1 MTRRRPST
9 VTRVRDARETRR
21 ARDAATRRRRRNAS
35 ASRLD
40 DVSPTAAME
49 TDARATEVVDLTG
62 ASSSSSDSSRD
73 GKAATTTRPRM
84 SDGSDSDVVVVES
97 ASTAR
102 EEDAEVEGGTTETTM
117 ISEEAT
123 KPKLTRAPTVKT
135 ETGTV
140 VRETTPEKPMSPVFG
155 EETPVVTPETERAA
169 EETPAWARTPAR
181 PTAAAVDE
189 EATPSSEWERTFCR
203 GLRRAL
209 ELKAEQ
215 VRALA
220 ECVRRTPRGEM
231 TDEGVRRAAAA
242 TLKEA
247 KALWRREERA
257 WADAVVRAQQKTPS
271 SSRRASNASESGRSA
286 SAREA
291 PSMTLPF
298 WLGVQSHKS
307 SSSSTTT
314 TVATAVASS
323 ASGENKRAYKNTD
336 GWQFDQKT
344 RRSTVPRI
352 TLAAAKGVPPYK
364 YFAYTTQCSS
374 YEHADNGARLL
385 FADDDGELLESDP
398 VDERAEKDEDF
409 TRLEEFQLCS
419 VAARFSHIAL
429 PEDGP
434 KPMHS
439 LIDETAKS
447 LKVEKERVV
456 EWFSDIR
463 TRDCSSRIWRMFLE
477 TVIYVH
483 HLCGRFEGEGWRIQ
497 MANVFEVLRGVDA
510 ADTFWRGFARIVINS
525 PTIAKLKKP
534 VFRFD
539 TLEEATEQL
548 ASTFCPRCFIF
559 DCRTHGSMQIKSM
572 GRKMAAELRLRNH
585 ERFNRTA
592 SRDARGTNLETQ
604 RCSAQCWYQSDAF
617 KYYSSRAVMCGPC
630 EGEPQTSPD
639 EDVDPFSNK
648 RKKWRN
654 SMDIEILKKAVDI
667 IGGDPLACDAALFF
681 GTRRTCAEVGMQMHC
696 LQLMSNGTNVMDE
709 EEEDEE
715 NKLYAQNSKKRKR
728 AGKQTARQNPT
739 IARRLKMLKDGDSM
753 CEQYQPCECVGAC
766 DPKTCSCIA
775 NGTFCERFCNCG
787 PKCPNEAVGCK
798 CESKKM
804 TCRSVSCPCFSAG
817 RECTPDKCKRCCKTA
832 DAVLLPIRKKW
843 GLVPQDAKAPMP
855 PFPCGNMKLQL
866 GQKEHLGLGKSN
878 VAGWGTFSLNG
889 ARKGDFIGEYVG
901 ELITQDEADRR
912 GTVYDQNGCS
922 YLFNLNSDWAI
933 DAQNVGNKLRFA
945 NHSHTPNITPKVLT
959 VNGDNRLAFFACKD
973 IKPGEE
979 LFFFY
984 NYKDEVAPDWH
995 DDMKGKHDPPKVK
1008 SAKKTSKL

>member
-1 MTRRRPST
+1 
-9 VTRVRDARETRR
+9 
-21 ARDAATRRRRRNAS
+21 
-35 ASRLD
+35 
-40 DVSPTAAME
+40 ME
-49 TDARATEVVDLTG
+49 TDARATAVTAVVDLTR
-62 ASSSSSDSSRD
+62 ASSSFSDSSRD
-73 GKAATTTRPRM
+73 GKAATTTTTTRRRM
-84 SDGSDSDVVVVES
+84 SDGSDSDIVVVES

-102 EEDAEVEGGTTETTM
+102 EEDAEVEGGTTETT
-117 ISEEAT
+117 ISEEAP
-123 KPKLTRAPTVKT
+123 KPTPKPESAVKT
-135 ETGTV
+135 ETKTV
-140 VRETTPEKPMSPVFG
+140 VLETTPEITMSPVFE

-169 EETPAWARTPAR
+169 EETPARARTPAS

-189 EATPSSEWERTFCR
+189 EAMPSSEWERTFCR
-203 GLRRAL
+203 GIRRSL

-257 WADAVVRAQQKTPS
+257 WADAVVRAQQKTSSSSSS
-271 SSRRASNASESGRSA
+271 SSRRASEASESGRLA
-286 SAREA
+286 SVREA

-307 SSSSTTT
+307 SSSSKTT

-323 ASGENKRAYKNTD
+323 ACGENRRTYKNTD
-336 GWQFDQKT
+336 GWQFDQKA

-352 TLAAAKGVPPYK
+352 TLAEAKGVPPYT

-419 VAARFSHIAL
+419 VAARFSYIVL

-456 EWFSDIR
+456 EWFSDVR

-477 TVIYVH
+477 MVTYVH
-483 HLCGRFEGEGWRIQ
+483 RLCDRFEGAGWRVHI
-497 MANVFEVLRGVDA
+497 ANVFEVLRGVDA
-510 ADTFWRGFARIVINS
+510 ADTFWRGFARILINS

-534 VFRFD
+534 VFHFD

-559 DCRTHGSMQIKSM
+559 DCRTHGSMQIKSA

-592 SRDARGTNLETQ
+592 SRDAQGTNLETQ

-639 EDVDPFSNK
+639 VDVDPFSNK

-696 LQLMSNGTNVMDE
+696 LQLMNNGTNVMVE

-766 DPKTCSCIA
+766 DPKSCSCIA

-787 PKCPNEAVGCK
+787 PKCPNEAIGCK

-804 TCRSVSCPCFSAG
+804 TCRSVNCPCFSAG

-832 DAVLLPIRKKW
+832 DAVLLPMRKKW

-855 PFPCGNMKLQL
+855 SFPCGNMKLQL

-878 VAGWGTFSLNG
+878 VAGWGAFSLNG

-984 NYKDEVAPDWH
+984 NYKDEVAPYWY
-995 DDMKGKHDPPKVK
+995 DDMKGKRDPPKQK
-1008 SAKKTSKL
+1008 SAKKTSKF

>member
-1 MTRRRPST
+1 M
-9 VTRVRDARETRR
+9 
-21 ARDAATRRRRRNAS
+21 
-35 ASRLD
+35 
-40 DVSPTAAME
+40 
-49 TDARATEVVDLTG
+49 
-62 ASSSSSDSSRD
+62 
-73 GKAATTTRPRM
+73 
-84 SDGSDSDVVVVES
+84 
-97 ASTAR
+97 
-102 EEDAEVEGGTTETTM
+102 
-117 ISEEAT
+117 
-123 KPKLTRAPTVKT
+123 
-135 ETGTV
+135 
-140 VRETTPEKPMSPVFG
+140 
-155 EETPVVTPETERAA
+155 
-169 EETPAWARTPAR
+169 
-181 PTAAAVDE
+181 
-189 EATPSSEWERTFCR
+189 
-203 GLRRAL
+203 
-209 ELKAEQ
+209 
-215 VRALA
+215 
-220 ECVRRTPRGEM
+220 
-231 TDEGVRRAAAA
+231 
-242 TLKEA
+242 
-247 KALWRREERA
+247 
-257 WADAVVRAQQKTPS
+257 
-271 SSRRASNASESGRSA
+271 
-286 SAREA
+286 
-291 PSMTLPF
+291 
-298 WLGVQSHKS
+298 
-307 SSSSTTT
+307 
-314 TVATAVASS
+314 ASS
-323 ASGENKRAYKNTD
+323 AAGENKRAYKNTD

-439 LIDETAKS
+439 LIDEIAKS

-483 HLCGRFEGEGWRIQ
+483 HLCGRFEGAGWRIH

-510 ADTFWRGFARIVINS
+510 VDTFWRGFARIVINS

-559 DCRTHGSMQIKSM
+559 DCRTHGSMQIKST

-617 KYYSSRAVMCGPC
+617 KYYSSRAVMCAPC

-639 EDVDPFSNK
+639 VDVDPFSNK

-728 AGKQTARQNPT
+728 AGKQTTRQNPT

-855 PFPCGNMKLQL
+855 SFPCGNMKLQL

-984 NYKDEVAPDWH
+984 NYNDEVAPDWH
-995 DDMKGKHDPPKVK
+995 DDMKGKRDPPKVK